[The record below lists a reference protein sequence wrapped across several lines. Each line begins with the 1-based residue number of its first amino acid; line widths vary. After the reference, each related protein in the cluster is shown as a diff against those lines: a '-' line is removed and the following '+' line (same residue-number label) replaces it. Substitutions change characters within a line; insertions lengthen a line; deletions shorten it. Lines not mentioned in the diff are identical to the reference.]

1 MGEIQNIDGC
11 VVFVMRIHLFSVLS
25 TILLLYLLP
34 PVVTADKTQL
44 NALIAKIEND
54 TIEFARKVEE
64 LYQYR
69 CTTALLNC
77 SRNNYDGCVAKFP
90 DATCYKSDQ
99 LFVSACSASRSDT
112 CAALFDF
119 KVSAV
124 RLPSAIAVGN
134 DYNPTD
140 PQVSQ

>member
-77 SRNNYDGCVAKFP
+77 SRNNYDSC
-90 DATCYKSDQ
+90 
-99 LFVSACSASRSDT
+99 
-112 CAALFDF
+112 
-119 KVSAV
+119 
-124 RLPSAIAVGN
+124 
-134 DYNPTD
+134 
-140 PQVSQ
+140 VSQQSQQLRRLCFPVSQPNML